1 MRRGFRHDWRNRLDD
16 RRGLDRAC
24 RPLSPRRGLRQ
35 RGGDNLL
42 DHPERNV
49 IEADEGARRLDLGV
63 NHGIAA
69 ASIVEDA
76 AVGGSWQGNC
86 GMLPATWESSPDV
99 SEA

>member
-16 RRGLDRAC
+16 RRGLDRAGG
-24 RPLSPRRGLRQ
+24 PMWARRGLGRG
-35 RGGDNLL
+35 GGDNLL

-76 AVGGSWQGNC
+76 AAASFVPSAGLGKGTAGCYLQHGK
-86 GMLPATWESSPDV
+86 V
-99 SEA
+99 